1 MSLANHYIRVLITY
15 DFYLSRISDAEG
27 LSMDPELQRIMRKK
41 MLELMKKMEEEK
53 KKEEQKK
60 KVEQQKMTIMQAVLM
75 PDAYK
80 YFLELKKN
88 KPVIARKIEDVIIY
102 LFINGRL
109 VTKVD
114 LVDIKRLERRIEG
127 REPVIMIK
135 RRGEDEVKTLNEAF
149 KSEE

>member
-1 MSLANHYIRVLITY
+1 
-15 DFYLSRISDAEG
+15 
-27 LSMDPELQRIMRKK
+27 MDPELQRIMRKK

>member
-1 MSLANHYIRVLITY
+1 
-15 DFYLSRISDAEG
+15 
-27 LSMDPELQRIMRKK
+27 MDPELQRIMRKK

-53 KKEEQKK
+53 KKEEQRKK
-60 KVEQQKMTIMQAVLM
+60 IEQQKMAIMQAVLM

-88 KPVIARKIEDVIIY
+88 KPTVARKIEDVIIY
-102 LFINGRL
+102 LFINRRL

-114 LVDIKRLERRIEG
+114 LIDIKRLERRIEG

-135 RRGEDEVKTLNEAF
+135 RRGEDEIKTLSEAL
-149 KSEE
+149 KSDENKSD

>member
-1 MSLANHYIRVLITY
+1 
-15 DFYLSRISDAEG
+15 
-27 LSMDPELQRIMRKK
+27 MDPELQRIMRKK

-53 KKEEQKK
+53 KKEEQRKK
-60 KVEQQKMTIMQAVLM
+60 IEQQKMAIMQAVLM

-88 KPVIARKIEDVIIY
+88 KPTVARKIEDVIIY
-102 LFINGRL
+102 LFINRRL

-114 LVDIKRLERRIEG
+114 LIDIKRLERRIEG

-135 RRGEDEVKTLNEAF
+135 RRGEDEVRTLSEAL
-149 KSEE
+149 KSDENKSD

>member
-1 MSLANHYIRVLITY
+1 
-15 DFYLSRISDAEG
+15 
-27 LSMDPELQRIMRKK
+27 MDPELQRIMRKK

-53 KKEEQKK
+53 KKEEQRKK
-60 KVEQQKMTIMQAVLM
+60 IEQQKMAIMQAVLM

-88 KPVIARKIEDVIIY
+88 KPTVARKIEDVIIY
-102 LFINGRL
+102 LFINRRL

-114 LVDIKRLERRIEG
+114 LIDIKRLERRIEG

-135 RRGEDEVKTLNEAF
+135 RRGEDEVKTLSEAL
-149 KSEE
+149 KSDENKSD